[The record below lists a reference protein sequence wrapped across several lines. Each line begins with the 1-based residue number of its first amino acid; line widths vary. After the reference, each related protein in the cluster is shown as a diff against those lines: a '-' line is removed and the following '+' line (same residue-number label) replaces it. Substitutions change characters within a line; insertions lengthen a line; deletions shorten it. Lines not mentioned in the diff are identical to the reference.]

1 MNKLVKLKPKKVFEF
16 FSHICQIPHGS
27 GNMKAI
33 ADYCE
38 DFAKMRNL
46 KVVRDS
52 ADNVIIYKNAS
63 AGFESSLPVI
73 LQGHLDMV
81 CQKTADSDADFEK
94 DPISIYVDGDFV
106 KAKGTTLGA
115 DNGIAVA
122 MILSILD
129 SDDIPHPPIEAVFTT
144 DEEIGMLGASALDMS
159 LLSGKIMINIDS
171 EEDDVLTVSCAGG
184 LDFTTSAKPE
194 TKISDGTA
202 LSLIVK
208 GLAGGHSGVEID
220 KGRINSNI
228 LAGRILNELKKST
241 HFDIISIFGGDKV
254 NAIPLRTEIAVITN
268 DVERFKAETE
278 AIFEVIKKEISSRE
292 PGFNIEIAEISE
304 KCNTA
309 LSDSIQEKLIFIL
322 NLVPNGIIEMS
333 REIDGLVETSLNLG
347 IFKAD
352 KNGVFVTHAL
362 RSNKSSA
369 IYALADR
376 LSLLYN
382 SLDFENKTGGY
393 YPPWEFKENSALQDA
408 YRDAYSS
415 VNGTPVKVE
424 AIHAGLECAV
434 FADKIKDLDCIA
446 IGPTLF
452 DVHTVSERMQ
462 ISSVEKIY
470 KTVTKLLG
478 SLK

>member
-81 CQKTADSDADFEK
+81 CQKTDDSDVDFEK

-129 SDDIPHPPIEAVFTT
+129 SVDISHPPIEAVFTT
-144 DEEIGMLGASALDMS
+144 DEEIGMIGASRLDMS
-159 LLSGKIMINIDS
+159 KLSAKRMVNLDS

-184 LDFTTSAKPE
+184 MDFNAKATAE
-194 TKISDGTA
+194 TKATDGTA
-202 LSLIVK
+202 LKLIVK
-208 GLAGGHSGVEID
+208 GLTGGHSGVEID
-220 KGRINSNI
+220 KGRVNSNV
-228 LAGRILNELKKST
+228 LAGRILNALKKT
-241 HFDIISIFGGDKV
+241 ADFDIVSVFGGDKC
-254 NAIPLRTEIAVITN
+254 NAIPLRTEITVITK
-268 DVERFKAETE
+268 DAEQFKSEVL
-278 AIFEVIKKEISSRE
+278 AIEEVIKKEISSRE

-304 KCNTA
+304 KYNTA

-322 NLVPNGIIEMS
+322 NLVPNGICEMS
-333 REIDGLVETSLNLG
+333 REIEGLVETSLNLG
-347 IFKAD
+347 ILKAD
-352 KNGVFVTHAL
+352 VNGIYVTHAL

-369 IYALADR
+369 IRALSDR
-376 LSLLYN
+376 LSLLY
-382 SLDFENKTGGY
+382 SALGFECETGGY

-408 YRDAYSS
+408 YRDAYSAI
-415 VNGTPVKVE
+415 NGTPVKVE

-434 FADKIKDLDCIA
+434 FADKIKGLDCIA

-452 DVHTVSERMQ
+452 DVHTVGERMQ

-470 KTVTKLLG
+470 KTVTKLLE